1 MIDAEGIDLEPV
13 VLAVVDD
20 LSDSVDEVVLLVFA
34 DDVFGAVVLLFVVD
48 DLTLAVD
55 LAVVFA
61 LDDVADELV
70 LFCDFVCVFELSETL
85 DVALEEFLEERSVSY
100 INLHKSAFAFAM
112 SFITRTIF

>member
-20 LSDSVDEVVLLVFA
+20 LSDAVGEVVLLVFA

-55 LAVVFA
+55 LEVVFA

-85 DVALEEFLEERSVSY
+85 DVTLDEFLEERSVSY
-100 INLHKSAFAFAM
+100 INLHKSDFAFAM

>member
-1 MIDAEGIDLEPV
+1 MLGHPGGQEHSRYLIELSFLPPPAKWLDMGAGDGSTVRLLKSLGYEAEGIDFEPV

-20 LSDSVDEVVLLVFA
+20 LSDAVDEVVLLVFA

-70 LFCDFVCVFELSETL
+70 LF
-85 DVALEEFLEERSVSY
+85 
-100 INLHKSAFAFAM
+100 
-112 SFITRTIF
+112 